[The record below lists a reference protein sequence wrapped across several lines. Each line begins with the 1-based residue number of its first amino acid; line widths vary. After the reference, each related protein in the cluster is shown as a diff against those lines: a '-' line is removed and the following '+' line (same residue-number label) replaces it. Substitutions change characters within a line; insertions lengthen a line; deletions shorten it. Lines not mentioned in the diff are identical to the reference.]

1 MASLAGRTLNHKT
14 SHVSPEDF
22 DLAAPIEDRND
33 PDSVEKLSDLMFSS
47 LHLQT
52 ILDNPASLLKF
63 TSFLNTHRPQS
74 LPTLIYYLDAT
85 KALKAIK
92 YADAVASS
100 LEQVSQHNLGPIS
113 TQTSNEDLEDK
124 AQRAFDVM
132 AENDLPP
139 YVAFLFTL
147 VVKSKMM
154 VSAQESESSI
164 PDDTVEGL
172 NEIFCLT
179 DPRREDNPIVFASPA
194 FHQLT
199 EYSMSYIIG
208 RNCRFL
214 QGPRTHPSSPKR
226 IARAIAASETNWE
239 VFVN

>member
-1 MASLAGRTLNHKT
+1 
-14 SHVSPEDF
+14 
-22 DLAAPIEDRND
+22 
-33 PDSVEKLSDLMFSS
+33 MFSS
-47 LHLQT
+47 LHLQ
-52 ILDNPASLLKF
+52 IIFDDPASLLKF

-85 KALKAIK
+85 KALKAIN
-92 YADAVASS
+92 YANAVASS
-100 LEQVSQHNLGPIS
+100 LEKVPRYELGPILM
-113 TQTSNEDLEDK
+113 QTSNEELEEK
-124 AQRAFDVM
+124 ARAAFEIM
-132 AENDLPP
+132 AENDLPK
-139 YVAFLFTL
+139 YVAYLFTL
-147 VVKSKMM
+147 VVKSRMM
-154 VSAQESESSI
+154 VSAQGSDSSAL
-164 PDDTVEGL
+164 DDTLEGL

-194 FHQLT
+194 FGQLT

-226 IARAIAASETNWE
+226 IASAIEASETNWE